1 MNPLKQ
7 LRTYGQSFW
16 LDYMRRNLL
25 TSGELT
31 RLIED
36 DGLSGMT
43 SNPTIFEKAIDEST
57 DYDVALQALLASSP
71 NLSGPA
77 LFEAL
82 ALDDIRLAADLLR
95 PTWNDTAGDDGYVSL
110 EVSPLIAHDTART
123 IADARR
129 LFAAVGRPNV
139 MIKVP
144 ATDEGIPAIE
154 ALTADG
160 VNVNITLIFS
170 LAQYEA
176 TAQAYLRG
184 IARAKEPA
192 RVASVASLFVSRID
206 TLVDAALEAKGTAE
220 ALALGGKVAIA
231 NARLAY
237 RRFREIFHGDAF
249 AALRAG
255 GARVQR
261 PLWGSTGT
269 KNKAYSD
276 VLYVEELIGP
286 ETVNTMPPATANA
299 FRDHGHP
306 RASLEE
312 GFDEAARVLERLAA
326 LDVDL
331 DGVMHQLLADGVAAF
346 AKSFDALMQSLET
359 KRRKIRAAGTGP
371 DRQTLALG
379 DMASAV
385 GARLES
391 WRHAGFAHRLWARD
405 PTLWSPTPVPELA
418 NRLGWLTLHEA
429 AERDLDR
436 VRAFALDVTAEG
448 IEHVVVLGMG
458 GSSLAP
464 DVFQATF
471 GSAPGFPTLSVLDST
486 HPDAVRSLERRIRL
500 DRTLFLISSKSGTTL
515 ESLSLFRYFWARVGA
530 TASEPGARF
539 VAITDPGTPLETLA
553 RERRFRQVFEA
564 PPDVGG
570 RYSALSVFGTVPAA
584 LIGVDVHQLLERASR
599 MAEAASAAVPEPQ
612 NPALVLGAALGEL
625 AGAGRDKVTFLTSPR
640 LAAFPAWLEQ
650 LLAESTGKNGH
661 GIVPIA
667 EEPIGDPGVYGSDR
681 FFVSLALDG
690 DSAPAA
696 GPAVRLPARTLEDAG
711 FPVGQIRLADPYDL
725 GREMFRWEMAVAA
738 AGAVI
743 GILPFDQPDVQLAK
757 DLARQAMA
765 APQSG
770 ARGGP
775 ANDDLGAE
783 DVARVARALADLLGS
798 ARAGD
803 YFSVQAYL
811 APGTAVTR
819 AIDTLRASVRD
830 RLRLA
835 TTAGYGPRFLHS
847 TGQLHKGGA
856 NNGIFLQLVDEP
868 REDLAVP
875 ETDYTFGRL
884 IRAQA
889 MGDYQALVQRG
900 RRVLRVNLGGDV
912 EAGLVRLHEAWDR
925 ADVHT
930 GGHAGVER

>member
-57 DYDVALQALLASSP
+57 DYDVALQSLLASSP
-71 NLSGPA
+71 NLTGPD

-95 PTWNDTAGDDGYVSL
+95 PTWNDTAGEDGYVSL

-123 IADARR
+123 IAEARR

-144 ATDEGIPAIE
+144 ATKEGIPAIE

-170 LAQYEA
+170 LEQYEA

-206 TLVDAALEAKGTAE
+206 TMVDPALEAKGTPE
-220 ALALGGKVAIA
+220 ALALRGKVAIA

-249 AALRAG
+249 AAHRAR
-255 GARVQR
+255 GARAQR

-269 KNKAYSD
+269 KNAAYSD

-286 ETVNTMPPATANA
+286 ETINTMPPATANA
-299 FRDHGHP
+299 FRDHGRP
-306 RASLEE
+306 RSSLEE
-312 GFDEAARVLERLAA
+312 GFDEAARVLARAA

-331 DGVMHQLLADGVAAF
+331 DGVMDQLLADGVSAF
-346 AKSFDALMQSLET
+346 AKSFDALMRSLEN
-359 KRRKIRAAGTGP
+359 KRSKIRARGTEP

-418 NRLGWLTLHEA
+418 DRLGWLTLHEA
-429 AERDLDR
+429 AGQDLDR
-436 VRAFALDVTAEG
+436 LRTFARAVCTDGT
-448 IEHVVVLGMG
+448 EHVVLLGMG

-464 DVFQATF
+464 EVFQATF
-471 GSAPGFPTLSVLDST
+471 GTAPGFLSLFVLDST
-486 HPDAVRSLERRIRL
+486 HPEAVRSIERRIRL
-500 DRTLFLISSKSGTTL
+500 DRTLFLLSSKSGTTL
-515 ESLSLFRYFWARVGA
+515 ESLSLFRYFWARVRA
-530 TASEPGARF
+530 TAAEPGARF
-539 VAITDPGTPLETLA
+539 AAITDPGTPLETLA

-584 LIGVDVHQLLERASR
+584 LIGVDVHQLLDRASR

-625 AGAGRDKVTFLTSPR
+625 AGAGRDKVTFLTSAG

-650 LLAESTGKNGH
+650 LIAESTGKNGH

-667 EEPIGDPGVYGSDR
+667 GESIGDPGVYGSDR
-681 FFVSLALDG
+681 FFLSLALDG
-690 DSAPAA
+690 DSPSAA
-696 GPAVRLPARTLEDAG
+696 GPPAPTPARTLEGAG

-725 GREMFRWEMAVAA
+725 GREMLRWEIAVAA
-738 AGAVI
+738 AGVVL
-743 GILPFDQPDVQLAK
+743 GIQPFDQPDVQLAK

-765 APQSG
+765 APESD
-770 ARGGP
+770 ARG
-775 ANDDLGAE
+775 ATTDDELRADE
-783 DVARVARALADLLGS
+783 VERVARALAGLLGS

-811 APGTAVTR
+811 APGPAVTR
-819 AIDTLRASVRD
+819 AIDTLRVSVRD

-835 TTAGYGPRFLHS
+835 TTTGYGPRFLHS

-900 RRVLRVNLGGDV
+900 RRVLRVNLGRDA
-912 EAGLVRLHEAWDR
+912 EAGLARLHEAWDR
-925 ADVHT
+925 ADVHA
-930 GGHAGVER
+930 GGHTRVER